1 MAQEFNPAQ
10 DGSKSPPS
18 PAQLDLLAALLSSEN
33 ATYPWNPADPETEIY
48 FEEQDALV
56 SEVSSAEFQAR
67 SQHFYSKLTELW
79 SAVTPSKKNSSS
91 DIDCFPDWQHDF
103 ASYVP
108 HAWLEA
114 IADRA
119 KQVFPAPNSLTEKLV
134 QCVRGLLPNFVE
146 ADLLVLAR
154 PFAQTLCS
162 VKQESQAVMSHLHHH
177 DWDDLSEI
185 EQAKASL
192 AIARYA
198 LAQIT
203 VTETPH
209 YNGHKHNEII

>member
-1 MAQEFNPAQ
+1 MAQEFNRAQ
-10 DGSKSPPS
+10 DGSTSPPS
-18 PAQLDLLAALLSSEN
+18 PAQLDLLAALLSSED
-33 ATYPWNPADPETEIY
+33 ATYPWNPADPEADIY
-48 FEEQDALV
+48 FEQQDALV
-56 SEVSSAEFQAR
+56 SEVASVESPAQ

-91 DIDCFPDWQHDF
+91 DVDCLPDWQHDF
-103 ASYVP
+103 ANYIP

-146 ADLLVLAR
+146 ADLLTLAR
-154 PFAQTLCS
+154 PFAQPVCS
-162 VKQESQAVMSHLHHH
+162 AKQESQAAISRLHRHH
-177 DWDDLSEI
+177 WDDLSDI

-192 AIARYA
+192 AVARYA

-203 VTETPH
+203 VTDTPH
-209 YNGHKHNEII
+209 YNGHQHNEMI